1 MIRILTLDLIFFEG
15 LRLLRIH
22 RRNIPDHHIKVW
34 EFFQKI
40 DFDFK
45 NCIFLAFSGFSER
58 ESYSYISQIWELPAF
73 SAQLWGTGWWKHNQT
88 FYIRSSQLR
97 SNYHSIYNFPKQVKT
112 NFLPKSQFVVKFFLI
127 GWVAL
132 SSH

>member
-1 MIRILTLDLIFFEG
+1 MIRVLTLDLIFFEG
-15 LRLLRIH
+15 LKLLRIH

-34 EFFQKI
+34 EIFQKI

-45 NCIFLAFSGFSER
+45 NCIFFAFSGFSEL

-88 FYIRSSQLR
+88 FYIRSRQLR
-97 SNYHSIYNFPKQVKT
+97 SNYHSIYNFQKQVKT
-112 NFLPKSQFVVKFFLI
+112 NFLSKSHFVVKFFLI

-132 SSH
+132 QSH